1 MWCDYKIRWAVRL
14 RFILGMSP
22 PDDIDGLSAAELKD
36 LLLKASAKMADMQR
50 TIAALR
56 DEIARLKVDSG
67 RPTIKP
73 NVKPSGARP
82 AARAAQC
89 QQA

>member
-1 MWCDYKIRWAVRL
+1 
-14 RFILGMSP
+14 MSP

-56 DEIARLKVDSG
+56 MRLRG
-67 RPTIKP
+67 
-73 NVKPSGARP
+73 
-82 AARAAQC
+82 
-89 QQA
+89 